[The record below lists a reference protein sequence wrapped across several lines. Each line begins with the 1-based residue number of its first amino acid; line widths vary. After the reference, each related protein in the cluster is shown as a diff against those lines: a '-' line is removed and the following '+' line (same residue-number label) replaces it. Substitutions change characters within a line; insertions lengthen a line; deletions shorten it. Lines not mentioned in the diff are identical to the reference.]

1 MRMKTLAYLTV
12 GLILMLPCPV
22 RAQAGTQ
29 ANAQAKKNP
38 RDVIAAAIEAMGGKN
53 YLAIK
58 NSQSSGEYFTF
69 DREGRKGYSHY
80 QDWTNLN
87 PVKWRF
93 QLGEGKRQ
101 SVEIYNLEL
110 GKGWSLE
117 GKDTIE
123 DIKPDEVE
131 NFRKSVKRDIDILL
145 RQRLDEEGMNLY
157 YYGADDVAGTGEA
170 EAVEFLDSTNQSV
183 VIFFDTKTHLPTKL
197 ETQTTDKL
205 GLRHK
210 EEVEYFTW
218 LMIQNVLTP
227 MRTDVHVDGQMSQQ
241 RFVEKIEYNVAI
253 PDDFF
258 LEPKI
263 EKKKK

>member
-1 MRMKTLAYLTV
+1 MEMKTFAYLSL
-12 GLILMLPCPV
+12 GLLLVLPSSA
-22 RAQAGTQ
+22 RADT
-29 ANAQAKKNP
+29 KKP
-38 RDVIAAAIEAMGGKN
+38 REVVAAAIEAMGGKN
-53 YLAIK
+53 YLDVK
-58 NSQSSGEYFTF
+58 NSQSSGQYFTY
-69 DREGRKGYSHY
+69 DREGRKGYAKY
-80 QDWTNLN
+80 FDWTNLN

-101 SVEIYNLEL
+101 EVEIYNLEM

-117 GKDTIE
+117 GKDTVADLKAE
-123 DIKPDEVE
+123 DVE

-157 YYGADDVAGTGEA
+157 YYSPDDVAGAGDT

-183 VIFFDTKTHLPTKL
+183 IVFFDTKTHLPAKL

-218 LMIQNVLTP
+218 FNIQNVLTP
-227 MRTDVHVDGQMSQQ
+227 LRTDVHVDGQMSQQ

-263 EKKKK
+263 EKKTEKKK

>member
-1 MRMKTLAYLTV
+1 MKMKTLAYLTV
-12 GLILMLPCPV
+12 SLFLILPSSA
-22 RAQAGTQ
+22 RAD
-29 ANAQAKKNP
+29 ANKAREAIG
-38 RDVIAAAIEAMGGKN
+38 RAIEAMGGKN
-53 YLAIK
+53 YLGIK
-58 NSQSSGEYFTF
+58 NSHSSGQYFTF
-69 DREGRKGYSHY
+69 DREGRKGHAKY
-80 QDWTNLN
+80 QDWTNLD

-101 SVEIYNLEL
+101 TVEIYNLEL

-117 GKDTIE
+117 GKETVEDVKAE
-123 DIKPDEVE
+123 DIE

-145 RQRLDEEGMNLY
+145 RKRVDEEGMNLY
-157 YYGADDVAGTGEA
+157 YYGADDVAGSGED

-183 VIFFDTKTHLPTKL
+183 LIFFNTKTHLPTKL

-227 MRTDVHVDGQMSQQ
+227 LRVDVSVDGQMSQQ
-241 RFVEKIEYNVAI
+241 RFVEKIEYNVPI

>member
-1 MRMKTLAYLTV
+1 MKMKTLAYLTV
-12 GLILMLPCPV
+12 SLFLILPSSA
-22 RAQAGTQ
+22 RAD
-29 ANAQAKKNP
+29 ANKAREA
-38 RDVIAAAIEAMGGKN
+38 IARAIEAMGGEN
-53 YLAIK
+53 YLGIK
-58 NSQSSGEYFTF
+58 NSHSSGQYFTF
-69 DREGRKGYSHY
+69 DREGRKGHAKY
-80 QDWTNLN
+80 QDWTNLD

-101 SVEIYNLEL
+101 TVEIYNLEL

-117 GKDTIE
+117 GKETVEDVKPE
-123 DIKPDEVE
+123 DIE

-145 RQRLDEEGMNLY
+145 RKRVDEEGMNLY
-157 YYGADDVAGTGEA
+157 YYGADDVAGSGED
-170 EAVEFLDSTNQSV
+170 EAVEFLDSTNQSML
-183 VIFFDTKTHLPTKL
+183 IFFNTKTHLPTKL

-227 MRTDVHVDGQMSQQ
+227 LRVDVSVDGQMSQQ
-241 RFVEKIEYNVAI
+241 RFVEKIEYNVPI